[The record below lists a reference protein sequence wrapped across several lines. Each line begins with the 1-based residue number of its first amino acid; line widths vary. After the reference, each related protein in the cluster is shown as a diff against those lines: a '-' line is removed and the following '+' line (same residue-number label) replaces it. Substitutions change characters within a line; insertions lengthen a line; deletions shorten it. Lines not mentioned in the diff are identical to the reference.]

1 MVESSMGDRMG
12 KSIVSKGLMIQRFS
26 GFMVQWISI
35 WAKTIGLTVFLFNG
49 SMASHMRNNHWL
61 NGLISQWFN
70 AFMVRLLN
78 GSMV

>member
-1 MVESSMGDRMG
+1 MVERFNGLPHG
-12 KSIVSKGLMIQRFS
+12 EIHCFNGLMIQRFS

-61 NGLISQWFN
+61 NGLISQWIN